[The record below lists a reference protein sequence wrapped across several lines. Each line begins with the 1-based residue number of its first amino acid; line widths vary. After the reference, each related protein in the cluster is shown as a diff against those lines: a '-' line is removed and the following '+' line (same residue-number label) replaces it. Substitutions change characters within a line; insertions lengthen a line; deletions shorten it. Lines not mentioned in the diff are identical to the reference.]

1 MKKVILGIVA
11 LMITL
16 GVATTSVN
24 AASLKT
30 DKPEY
35 VEGETV
41 VFTVDME
48 KTRSVGI
55 KLSYDA
61 ENLEYANSVSTDTNA
76 FNVKVTDKGNGNLVI
91 AGYDEDGNDANTI
104 GQVTIKFTAKKDA
117 ENAKIEVTS
126 FDVDGEDTLAEASKI
141 IKVSKKTV
149 EPTTPVEPEN
159 PVKPTE
165 EPTKPVET
173 QKPNTKP
180 TGTEKPTKLPQ
191 TGVPY
196 VAIAVAGIV
205 IIAGAVTLSK
215 IKNK

>member
-61 ENLEYANSVSTDTNA
+61 ESLEYASISTDTNA
-76 FNVKVTDKGNGNLVI
+76 FNVKVTDKGNGNLVV

-141 IKVSKKTV
+141 IKVSKKTE